1 MIRLGR
7 RAALLSAGA
16 VLAVSGAD
24 AAPTHGEDGLLQE
37 PWFLESFLDLP
48 DDLATATAAAAGK
61 RLAVLWELRGG
72 PSCHR
77 LHRETLA
84 SPEVERF
91 MRAGF
96 EPVPL
101 DIIGAR
107 PVIAMDGTRLPE
119 KALVQR
125 DGVVGTPV
133 MQVFE
138 GGAETARLTGFL
150 PPADFLAKLRAL
162 WP

>member
-1 MIRLGR
+1 M
-7 RAALLSAGA
+7 LSA
-16 VLAVSGAD
+16 SD
-24 AAPTHGEDGLLQE
+24 TYAAPKLGEDGLLRE
-37 PWFLESFLDLP
+37 LWFLESFLDLP
-48 DDLATATAAAAGK
+48 DDLATAAAAGK
-61 RLAVLWELRGG
+61 RLAVLWELKGC
-72 PSCHR
+72 PLCHR

>member
-1 MIRLGR
+1 M
-7 RAALLSAGA
+7 
-16 VLAVSGAD
+16 
-24 AAPTHGEDGLLQE
+24 Q
-37 PWFLESFLDLP
+37 
-48 DDLATATAAAAGK
+48 
-61 RLAVLWELRGG
+61 
-72 PSCHR
+72 
-77 LHRETLA
+77 
-84 SPEVERF
+84 
-91 MRAGF
+91 AGF
-96 EPVPL
+96 ETVQL

-107 PVIAMDGTRLPE
+107 PVTAIGGARLPE
-119 KALVQR
+119 EALTRR